1 MRARSTI
8 AAAALVLSVTA
19 GGLLT
24 ACGPNN
30 SGSASASSSKSP
42 APVASGSG
50 AGSASAAPTTGGG
63 NSGGTTGGGSG
74 ATTASWS
81 GPGTAGLTVSNG
93 TNRVLINGSWVDFG
107 VVVRDLAWS
116 PDGSKAAFVDGSG
129 NLDVADPDGSHRV
142 TVARNPG
149 NQAWSHP
156 TWQVIPASNPD
167 HVPARDN
174 LFFVAGSGAS
184 SKLMQVPATAVD
196 GTPTALGLNGAQG
209 SNTPPP
215 PTAGNTWINGGYQ
228 GDSVYANSVD
238 GGVYLRDDY
247 LRQMGWKLT
256 NGSEPAMMSGQAAE
270 EIVFVRS
277 VAGHD
282 HLFEESGQKSSVPV
296 DLTPNATT
304 DYTEPAISPDGQS
317 IAARTPSG
325 IEILPLT
332 GTGSAAPRLVTT
344 ATGLPAYR
352 P

>member
-24 ACGPNN
+24 ACGPN
-30 SGSASASSSKSP
+30 GGGSASSSSPP
-42 APVASGSG
+42 APTASGSG
-50 AGSASAAPTTGGG
+50 SAPAAPAKGGG
-63 NSGGTTGGGSG
+63 NSGGTTGGSGGSTG
-74 ATTASWS
+74 GGAATTASWS
-81 GPGTAGLTVSNG
+81 GAGTAGLTVSNG
-93 TNRVLINGSWVDFG
+93 TDRVLINGSWVDFG

-116 PDGSKAAFVDGSG
+116 PDGSKAAFIDGSG

-142 TVARNPG
+142 TAARNPG
-149 NQAWSHP
+149 NQPWSHP
-156 TWQVIPASNPD
+156 AWQAVPASNPD
-167 HVPARDN
+167 HLPARAN

-196 GTPTALGLNGAQG
+196 ATPTVLGLNGMFG
-209 SNTPPP
+209 SNATPP
-215 PTAGNTWINGGYQ
+215 PTAGNTWINSGHM
-228 GDSVYANSVD
+228 GDTIYANSVD
-238 GGVYLRDDY
+238 GDVYIRDDY

-256 NGSEPAMMSGQAAE
+256 NGSEPAMADQDSEDM
-270 EIVFVRS
+270 VFVRS

-282 HLFEESGQKSSVPV
+282 HVFEENGLHGSTPV

-304 DYTEPAISPDGQS
+304 DYTEPAVSPDGHS
-317 IAARTPSG
+317 VAVRTPQG
-325 IEILPLT
+325 IEVLPL
-332 GTGSAAPRLVTT
+332 TGSAAPRLVTT